1 MWFADKL
8 GPAPKGTPQGKAHPQ
23 AAQPAAAQQS
33 RNAAPSPKGQSQA
46 KPQPRPAAAPAP
58 EPPKKKKGW
67 F

>member
-8 GPAPKGTPQGKAHPQ
+8 GPVPKASPQGKAHSQTAAPAPGKAAKNAASQPAPQ
-23 AAQPAAAQQS
+23 PKGQAQRAQPAA
-33 RNAAPSPKGQSQA
+33 
-46 KPQPRPAAAPAP
+46 AP